1 MRTGFFHGWKYTK
14 ALHDY
19 QLIGGKAIMV
29 PKFAMGVWWSR
40 WCEYSNGCLPSIFLD
55 PVADAT
61 VGCQQTT

>member
-1 MRTGFFHGWKYTK
+1 
-14 ALHDY
+14 
-19 QLIGGKAIMV
+19 MV